1 MFLTGILLLFP
12 YIAGSKIKN
21 SDMKKRFLKTNFPVF
36 AGVMIIFFLSANKTG
51 EPAGQVSKS
60 PIYLNTAYSFEE
72 RAADLISR
80 LTLEE
85 KESLLGNSMA
95 AVPRLGIN
103 AFNVWSEA
111 LHGVMGRFMPG
122 SGGGS
127 PTSFPNSVAL
137 GSAWDPVLMQRE
149 TNAISDEARALNS
162 PVITG
167 LTYWSPVVEPV
178 RDPRW
183 GRTGESYGEDPF
195 LISQIAG
202 GFIRG
207 MTGNDATYLKTVPCG
222 KHYFANNSEFDRHV
236 SSSNMD
242 SRDMREFYL
251 APYKKLIEKDKLP
264 SIMSSYNAVNGV
276 PTSASKLY
284 LDTIARRTYGMKG
297 YITGDCA
304 AIEDI
309 YTGHYYVKTAAE
321 ATAQGLKAGVDSDC
335 GSVYQTS
342 AIEALNKGLI
352 TIADIDRAL
361 LNMFTIRMRLGEFDP
376 PSKVPYA
383 LSQPNVIGSP
393 ANKALARE
401 IATKTPV
408 LLKNNISVKTDKKAL
423 PLDPAEIK
431 KIALIG
437 PQADKVELGP
447 YSGRPSQEN
456 MVSPLAGIK
465 KYISEKGLSA
475 EVAFSTGGNTAN
487 KSNLFYVVG
496 FELKRSD
503 GTVSRFD
510 ATKYSSSSK
519 GITVG
524 SGMGAID
531 QVRTIDDGSW
541 TAYENIDLTNV
552 DTIGINLN
560 IPIDG
565 GIVEVR
571 VGSPEGNLLSSLNAT
586 VAAGARPGGVYGA
599 GSLMKVKVNKLG
611 LNGPQTLYLV
621 YKAAPDAEIDKETIA
636 LASSAD
642 VAVVF
647 VGTDEKTATEEADR
661 LTLLLPGNQVDLIKA
676 VAAANPNTIVVMQT
690 LGCVEVE
697 EFKNLQNVPG
707 IIWTG
712 YNGQAQGDAIA
723 SILFGDVNPGGKLNA
738 TWYKSVKDLPEIT
751 DYTLRGGNGKNGR
764 TYWYF
769 NKDVSYEFGYGLSY
783 TTFEYSNFN
792 ISKSTITPQDK
803 ITVSVDVRNTGNY
816 DGDEVVQ
823 VYLKTPDSPVSLQR
837 PVKRLKGFQ
846 RVTIP
851 AGHTK
856 TVRVDI
862 NCADLWFWDLN
873 NNKITFDRGKYVFEI
888 GSSSKDIRGS
898 VTATMSGAFLP
909 VVKTVVA
916 GCGTVVLRNGSS
928 AQTSVTAAMSDDSFY
943 DISKAKVV
951 YTSNN
956 PAAASV
962 DEKGLVTAKGVGVA
976 TITAYVTIGDNTE
989 SGSFPVKIM
998 PNLSPASITVNNKG
1012 IAGFNP
1018 TVTGYSYLLKKAS
1031 SQAPVVNVTPADPA
1045 IGVDIIQA
1053 KSVPGTALI
1062 TLTDYITVD
1071 KKEYSVNFGIKSVS
1085 DEFNSSSLGIQ
1096 WSWIR
1101 ENKNNWSLSKTPGSL
1116 VIKGEKGDIIGDSNT
1131 AENILLQSANTD
1143 WTILTKVTFS
1153 RKPSSFNQQGGVIA
1167 WQDDD
1172 NYVKL
1177 VYRSNPMSFR
1187 TRGGVLDMI
1196 IEENGNY
1203 FSLAGFRSP
1212 DVITDDNYSLILKL
1226 ERKGVTITGSYSRDG
1241 KTFNKTGTTDI
1252 VLGDT
1257 KAGVIV
1263 CNGSDA
1269 GRQAMPGFP
1278 GMEMPAQEQGDFEV
1292 TYDYFRITNSGL
1304 K

>member
-1 MFLTGILLLFP
+1 
-12 YIAGSKIKN
+12 
-21 SDMKKRFLKTNFPVF
+21 MKKRFLRINLPAF
-36 AGVMIIFFLSANKTG
+36 AGIVIIFFLSANKTG
-51 EPAGQVSKS
+51 DPGVLVSKK

-85 KESLLGNSMA
+85 KESLLGNSMT

-111 LHGVMGRFMPG
+111 LHGVMGGFNR
-122 SGGGS
+122 SADAGS

-137 GSAWDPVLMQRE
+137 GSAWDPDLMQRE
-149 TNAISDEARALNS
+149 TTAISDEARALNS

-207 MTGNDATYLKTVPCG
+207 MMGSDANYLKAVPCG

-236 SSSNMD
+236 SSSDMD

-264 SIMSSYNAVNGV
+264 AIMSCYNAVNRV
-276 PTSASKLY
+276 PVSASKLY
-284 LDTIARRTYGMKG
+284 LDTIARRTFGLKG

-304 AIEDI
+304 AVEDI

-321 ATAQGLKAGVDSDC
+321 ATALGLKAGVDTDC

-342 AIEALNKGLI
+342 TIDALNKGLI
-352 TIADIDRAL
+352 TEADIDKAL
-361 LNMFTIRMRLGEFDP
+361 LHMFTIRMRIGEFDP
-376 PSKVPYA
+376 PAKVPFSLTQA
-383 LSQPNVIGSP
+383 SVIGSL
-393 ANKALARE
+393 ANRALAKE

-408 LLKNNISVKTDKKAL
+408 LLKNNIVAKTNRKAL
-423 PLDPAEIK
+423 PLNAAELN

-437 PQADKVELGP
+437 PQADGVELGP

-456 MVSPLAGIK
+456 MISPLAGIK
-465 KYISEKGLSA
+465 NYISEKGLST
-475 EVAFSTGGNTAN
+475 EVVFSSGGNTAN
-487 KSNLFYVVG
+487 KSNLFYVAG
-496 FELKRSD
+496 FELKKSN
-503 GTVSRFD
+503 GTVSKFD
-510 ATKYSSSSK
+510 ATKYNSSSK

-541 TAYENIDLTNV
+541 TAYDNIDLTNV

-571 VGSPEGNLLSSLNAT
+571 VGSPEGNLLTTLNAT
-586 VAAGARPGGVYGA
+586 VAAGARSGGVYGA

-621 YKAAPDAEIDKETIA
+621 YKASPDAPIDKETIA

-642 VAVVF
+642 VAILF

-661 LTLLLPGNQVDLIKA
+661 LTLLLPGNQVELIKA
-676 VAAANPNTIVVMQT
+676 VAAVNPNTIVVMQT

-697 EFKNLQNVPG
+697 EFKNLQNVSG

-738 TWYKSVKDLPEIT
+738 TWYKSIKDLPEIT

-769 NKDVSYEFGYGLSY
+769 NKDISYEFGYGLSY
-783 TTFEYSNFN
+783 TTFEYSNFK
-792 ISKSTITPQDK
+792 ISKNTITPQDK
-803 ITVSVDVRNTGNY
+803 ITVSVDVKNTGDC

-823 VYLKTPDSPVSLQR
+823 VYLRTPDSPASLQR

-846 RVTIP
+846 RVTIV
-851 AGHTK
+851 AGQTK
-856 TVRVDI
+856 TVRIDI
-862 NCADLWFWDLN
+862 NCADLWFWDQDK
-873 NNKITFDRGKYVFEI
+873 NKITFDHGKYVFEI

-898 VTATMSGAFLP
+898 VTATMNGTFIP

-916 GCGTVVLRNGSS
+916 DCGTIVLRNGSS
-928 AQTSVTAAMSDDSFY
+928 APTSMTAAMTDDSFY
-943 DISKAKVV
+943 DISKARVV

-956 PAAASV
+956 PAVATV

-998 PNLSPASITVNNKG
+998 PNLSPASITVNNKS
-1012 IAGFNP
+1012 IPGFNP
-1018 TVTGYSYLLKKAS
+1018 AVTGYSYLLKNKS

-1045 IGVDIIQA
+1045 VLVETIQA
-1053 KSVPGTALI
+1053 KGVPGTATI

-1085 DEFNSSSLGIQ
+1085 DEFNSNTLGNQ
-1096 WSWIR
+1096 WNWIR
-1101 ENKNNWSLSKTPGSL
+1101 ENINDWSLSKTPGSL
-1116 VIKGEKGDIIGDSNT
+1116 VIKGQKGDIIGASNT

-1153 RKPSSFNQQGGVIA
+1153 RKPSAFNQQGGVTA

-1187 TRGGVLDMI
+1187 TIAGILDMI
-1196 IEENGNY
+1196 VEKNGYY
-1203 FSLAGFRSP
+1203 FSVVNFRNA
-1212 DVITDDNYSLILKL
+1212 DVITDNNYSLILKL
-1226 ERKGVTITGSYSRDG
+1226 ERKGTTITGSYSRDG
-1241 KTFNKTGTTDI
+1241 RTFSKVGNIDI
-1252 VLGDT
+1252 ILKDA
-1257 KAGVIV
+1257 KAGLIV
-1263 CNGSDA
+1263 CNGSDE
-1269 GRQAMPGFP
+1269 GRPAMFRMPGMQRP
-1278 GMEMPAQEQGDFEV
+1278 EPEQGDFEV
-1292 TYDYFRITNSGL
+1292 SYDYFRITNRG